1 MALAGM
7 ALLLSSVI
15 LRSSKMFQKGRLC
28 NAQRN
33 GRNAGYQYDRLA
45 KYQSP
50 ADIAVDREFFGNG
63 ANYPSPSA
71 HTNNE
76 LTGKVWPAQGE
87 RPRCGLRFKVHFP
100 TSDSQSC
107 ITTIDEISPAVT
119 DGMTKRFPSAETS
132 NETTE

>member
-87 RPRCGLRFKVHFP
+87 RPRCGLRFKVHFA

-107 ITTIDEISPAVT
+107 LTMRVEASPGVIEGITSLL
-119 DGMTKRFPSAETS
+119 PSVETS
-132 NETTE
+132 NETT